1 MLQHSLWTRA
11 LVWLACYILV
21 GRKIHGSVNCRKSVG
36 LRQPYYPW
44 GFFLCPLHSS
54 TYPSPELLRDASW
67 QACHHLHSVV
77 PLCESTVPRVG
88 HYTEANSCVLTCR
101 NKERNKISKHTSFI
115 VCARSI
121 SHHSTTLWQRLRY
134 I

>member
-1 MLQHSLWTRA
+1 
-11 LVWLACYILV
+11 
-21 GRKIHGSVNCRKSVG
+21 
-36 LRQPYYPW
+36 
-44 GFFLCPLHSS
+44 
-54 TYPSPELLRDASW
+54 
-67 QACHHLHSVV
+67 V